1 MCKADS
7 NLNNDNDN
15 DMDMLEN
22 MLADPLTSKQLEEM
36 VKTMSVKPMSVK
48 PTVRPVP
55 KASVPKPKASVPK
68 PQVRKPKTETESW
81 SIADFERDRKELVE
95 FVCDNIC
102 PLIENEIRRI
112 LVRAPVKSGK
122 RGMVEFL
129 AMRDKKSREK
139 RVHAFVS
146 AWHRAADKEQREE
159 LGEHNLK
166 VFSIINDKS
175 VRSFLKWLED
185 NMKAGNLIVVHL
197 DECDHG
203 SGDTQMLSKIWPK
216 IRSDSRVTT
225 ILYSATPEEAMFS
238 PEFDMREFTE
248 SHPPLFYTPPKGYCG
263 SARFLEEGLV
273 HDARPFFTKD
283 GLSEQAKEIVSDMRA
298 GMLTNPKRNLLIL
311 RLTYSLH
318 VGVDRTENKAKHL
331 FLKRLSSFKELSD
344 FNVIVDKGDYDGN
357 DIHKE
362 EIEWSSKAYWDKK
375 GTDKPLLI
383 VHDQTATRSTEW
395 SCHDRVFA
403 THDYRKS
410 VTYVSVSQA
419 QERVNHYDAKYGGF
433 QPIRVYGHET
443 TFLLSAGKI
452 SYDEYRKKPE
462 WSSKKVD
469 KRKAV
474 DAYVVRKT
482 DSHVIHP
489 VYNKY
494 YSEEEAD
501 EILHTLHSYV
511 EVKLSGRIAEESR
524 IEYLSKSI
532 FIACTKDDDID
543 GLFTEEYAR
552 LNVEKVRN
560 FQNPFIASEKEGK
573 KDGKY
578 QGYMRGWS
586 VLEYDQVKEAKWSL
600 AGGDRITV
608 CYNKGVLGV
617 AARYQTKETKIV
629 DTMRAY
635 KSIYSDVSL

>member
-1 MCKADS
+1 
-7 NLNNDNDN
+7 
-15 DMDMLEN
+15 MLEN
-22 MLADPLTSKQLEEM
+22 MLADPLTSKQLEEK
-36 VKTMSVKPMSVK
+36 VKMMETERRPK
-48 PTVRPVP
+48 PT
-55 KASVPKPKASVPK
+55 APK
-68 PQVRKPKTETESW
+68 PQAGRPMPKPRTKKPKTETESW
-81 SIADFERDRKELVE
+81 SIADFEQKRKELVE

-122 RGMVEFL
+122 RGMVEYL

-159 LGEHNLK
+159 LGDHNLK

-175 VRSFLKWLED
+175 VKSFLKWLED
-185 NMKAGNLIVVHL
+185 NIKAGNLIVVHL

-203 SGDTQMLSKIWPK
+203 SGDTQKLSEIWPA

-238 PEFDMREFTE
+238 SEFDIREFTE

-273 HDARPFFTKD
+273 HDACPFFTKD
-283 GLSEQAKEIVSDMRA
+283 GLSDQAKEIVSDMRA
-298 GMLTNPKRNLLIL
+298 STLTNPNRNILIL
-311 RLTYSLH
+311 RLTYSLSI
-318 VGVDRTENKAKHL
+318 GADRTENKAKHL

-362 EIEWSSKAYWDKK
+362 EIEWSSKSYWDKK
-375 GTDKPLLI
+375 DTSKPILI

-410 VTYVSVSQA
+410 VTYVAVSQA
-419 QERVNHYDAKYGGF
+419 QERVNHYEAKYGGF
-433 QPIRVYGHET
+433 QPIRVYGHELS
-443 TFLLSAGKI
+443 FLLSSGKI
-452 SYDEYRKKPE
+452 DYQEYRKKPE

-469 KRKAV
+469 KRKAT
-474 DAYVVRKT
+474 DSYVVRKT
-482 DSHVIHP
+482 DTHKIHP
-489 VYNKY
+489 LYNKY
-494 YSEEEAD
+494 YSEEEAN

-511 EVKLSGRIAEESR
+511 EVKMSCRITEEIRVEHLSE
-524 IEYLSKSI
+524 SI
-532 FIACTKDDDID
+532 FISCTKDDDID
-543 GLFTEEYAR
+543 GLFTKEYAR
-552 LNVEKVRN
+552 LNITKDREFR
-560 FQNPFIASEKEGK
+560 NPFIQSEKVGK

-578 QGYMRGWS
+578 QGYVRGWN
-586 VLEYDQVKEAKWSL
+586 VFEYDEVKEAKWSL
-600 AGGDRITV
+600 AGGDRLTI
-608 CYNKGVLGV
+608 CYNKGVLGI
-617 AARYQTKETKIV
+617 AARFLTGETKVI

-635 KSIYSDVSL
+635 KSIYADADADADVSL